1 MGTADE
7 HALLQAGDLLSPFV
21 HGTTL
26 HGRAIP
32 YEQLW
37 QHRNVVLF
45 VLADHTAEGVREY
58 ISAVNDQLSELE
70 PQDTTLLI
78 SHESSS
84 GLPMNSLVIADRW
97 GEIAEA
103 RRLESDPAQWPP
115 VSEIIAWVEFVRAQC
130 PECPP

>member
-7 HALLQAGDLLSPFV
+7 HALLHAGDLLSPFV
-21 HGTTL
+21 QGSTIDGRDL
-26 HGRAIP
+26 H

-45 VLADHTAEGVREY
+45 VLADHTAKGVREC
-58 ISAVNDQLSELE
+58 ISTVNDQLSKLE
-70 PQDTTLLI
+70 PRDTALLI

-97 GEIAEA
+97 GQIAEA
-103 RRLESDPAQWPP
+103 RRLGSDPGRWPP
-115 VSEIIAWVEFVRAQC
+115 VSEIIEWVEFVRAQC